1 MATTSDPSITDG
13 PSAASA
19 ALAISSL
26 GVATASAAS
35 PETDSW
41 TNHYD
46 GPALD
51 CPTFTA
57 FGDWVIQHQLTVY
70 LDRNGTPTS
79 DLERITFT
87 GRFYNPDN
95 GRSVSDSG
103 TKRFMD
109 TFAADGSYAST
120 AYTYQR
126 VDAYVG
132 EAGRTIL
139 GPQDANGDQAELRSV
154 GHLGFNDPNIAALCA
169 YLAG

>member
-1 MATTSDPSITDG
+1 MNGHRRIG
-13 PSAASA
+13 LLAAAA

-26 GVATASAAS
+26 GAVSAAAAT

-57 FGDWVIQHQLTVY
+57 FGDWVIRHQLTLYV
-70 LDRNGTPTS
+70 DRTGAVTG

-87 GRFYNPDN
+87 GRFYNPDT
-95 GRSVSDSG
+95 GLSVSDSG
-103 TKRFMD
+103 TKRFLD

-120 AYTYQR
+120 IYTYQR

-132 EAGRTIL
+132 EAGRTVL

-154 GHLGFNDPNIAALCA
+154 GHLGFNDTNIGALCDF
-169 YLAG
+169 LAG